1 VHKRPN
7 FEPWIPVDVLTR
19 EDREAVFEKAGT
31 RVLPIVYVDDKYIGD
46 NDAVQCLEE
55 AGKLNAILN
64 I

>member
-1 VHKRPN
+1 MD
-7 FEPWIPVDVLTR
+7 ILTK

-46 NDAVQCLEE
+46 NDTIQMLEE
-55 AGKLNAILN
+55 QGKLNGILG